1 MDKPNIRYNVTGD
14 HAITVSQVHEVAK
27 STETPWWG
35 EDLKGMY
42 PRAEDYP
49 RLPDEDFER
58 KFGQLRQVMQIEDL
72 DCLIIAG
79 RAATV
84 WISGYFDPFT
94 NVGYVIFPREGEPIL
109 IENFGHH
116 TPTAKAISYIRNFR
130 EGWRVKLE
138 TFAYDEAVVDSLNEF
153 GIESGRVGICGW
165 DIWEWEPSNFMPA
178 KVMDALKRE
187 FPKVE
192 FPFFDDLIMRLAR
205 VHSEHEMVFVEKSAD
220 MLDKMFEELESRVK
234 PGMLECEVWGIVK
247 YVMYREGGD
256 DPFSQLIVSHPQS
269 APVGARFGATMPP
282 MRELKEG
289 DIITGEYSSRFGGY
303 CTQSGHPIS
312 LGKPMQEWVDLYD
325 VGVEALYAAVDKLRP
340 GNTFQEARH
349 AGRDV
354 YIKENVYGRLAGHL
368 MGIQVERIGP
378 NEPFEPGMT
387 VALHSWP
394 YSQDYGK
401 GHFIG
406 DTFQIT
412 DGAPVRLN
420 KFPEKIIEV

>member
-14 HAITVSQVHEVAK
+14 QAIAVSQVHEVAK

-72 DCLIIAG
+72 DCFIIAG

-153 GIESGRVGICGW
+153 GIKSGRVGICGW
-165 DIWEWEPSNFMPA
+165 DIWEWEPSNFVPA

-187 FPKVE
+187 FPNVE

-220 MLDKMFEELESRVK
+220 MLDKMFEELEARVK

-269 APVGARFGATMPP
+269 APVGARFE
-282 MRELKEG
+282 ELAPKLIGLDPRDVAAINELMDFEMTG
-289 DIITGEYSSRFGGY
+289 QPSVKTALDVACWDILARSLNAPLYRLLGGMV
-303 CTQSGHPIS
+303 TP
-312 LGKPMQEWVDLYD
+312 KPEV
-325 VGVEALYAAVDKLRP
+325 VGSVP
-340 GNTFQEARH
+340 AR
-349 AGRDV
+349 AGRRASDR
-354 YIKENVYGRLAGHL
+354 NGDAPR
-368 MGIQVERIGP
+368 ER
-378 NEPFEPGMT
+378 NR
-387 VALHSWP
+387 
-394 YSQDYGK
+394 
-401 GHFIG
+401 
-406 DTFQIT
+406 
-412 DGAPVRLN
+412 PVLG
-420 KFPEKIIEV
+420 